1 MNAKEILELKIN
13 QLITQTTLSEA
24 ESNQLIKDVTF
35 LLYNFSINEIKNTEL
50 AKYEGSKTDKLLK
63 YFALTKLSEKLSIN
77 SIDQY
82 IRVGHQL
89 CDLLNKEL
97 DEIDKEDIKVFFIR
111 YQQLYQ
117 KVTQHWITREDS
129 YPLFFLYY
137 IIMV

>member
-63 YFALTKLSEKLSIN
+63 YFALTKLSEKTV
-77 SIDQY
+77 Y
-82 IRVGHQL
+82 
-89 CDLLNKEL
+89 
-97 DEIDKEDIKVFFIR
+97 
-111 YQQLYQ
+111 
-117 KVTQHWITREDS
+117 
-129 YPLFFLYY
+129 
-137 IIMV
+137 